1 MKKVPST
8 KAATVKE
15 QNVRWMLNSP
25 DPSPLAF
32 FRFSFPMHRA
42 RAFDTY
48 GKVLESAIDQCHD
61 ENVKGILLRT
71 KGKFN

>member
-1 MKKVPST
+1 
-8 KAATVKE
+8 ALKE

-25 DPSPLAF
+25 DSSPLAF

-42 RAFDTY
+42 RAFEIY
-48 GKVLESAIDQCHD
+48 SKVLESALDHCQV
-61 ENVKGILLRT
+61 ENVKRRLLRT